1 MLDTRLILSGL
12 WVATM
17 LTYLWGDVLRMF
29 SGDVTLGEFSSGVK
43 FTQGISLSLAALMVV
58 PIVMVVLSLLLP
70 QNINRWV
77 NIIVAIF
84 WLLFNLVGLPGYPG
98 YYDKFLLVVSIVFN
112 GLVIWY
118 AWKWV

>member
-17 LTYLWGDVLRMF
+17 LTYLWGDVLRMY
-29 SGDVTLGEFSSGVK
+29 SGDATPGEFGGVE
-43 FTQGISLSLAALMVV
+43 FTQGMGLGIAALMVT
-58 PIVMVVLSLLLP
+58 PIVMVILSLLLP

-84 WLLFNLVGLPGYPG
+84 WFLFNLVGLPGYPG
-98 YYDKFLLVVSIVFN
+98 HYDKFLLAVSMVFN
-112 GLVIWY
+112 VVVVWY